1 MSYKYSY
8 DYEEK
13 PYVAPKLKT
22 NRSVWKFILFSIL
35 TLGFYEI
42 IFFIPLSFD
51 LDKVSPSRDRSK
63 TMNYLTAWILSLFT
77 FKIVIHIWNYMFV
90 SRVADALSERGI
102 DYKFGTSDF
111 WIWLLLG
118 SFIIVGPFVYVH
130 KLCKAMNLLC
140 ESYNE
145 ELTA

>member
-8 DYEEK
+8 DYDEK

-77 FKIVIHIWNYMFV
+77 FKIVIYI
-90 SRVADALSERGI
+90 
-102 DYKFGTSDF
+102 
-111 WIWLLLG
+111 
-118 SFIIVGPFVYVH
+118 
-130 KLCKAMNLLC
+130 
-140 ESYNE
+140 
-145 ELTA
+145 